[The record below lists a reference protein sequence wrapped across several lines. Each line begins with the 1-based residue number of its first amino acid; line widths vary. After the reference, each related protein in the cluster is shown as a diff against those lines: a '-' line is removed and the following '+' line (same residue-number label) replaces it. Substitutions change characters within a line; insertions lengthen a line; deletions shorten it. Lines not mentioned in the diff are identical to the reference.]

1 MCVFSPSTDVVR
13 AYRGT
18 IKEKEALEATLNA
31 LSRDGGCEG
40 EREMVGGV
48 ESEEEEGE
56 GEGEGVSEVRETEEE
71 ESDADTS
78 MATERK
84 VLLLEIGV
92 LYLEYNRRNSSIRV
106 LVIRRLLR
114 RYGNSWQR

>member
-1 MCVFSPSTDVVR
+1 MHSAV
-13 AYRGT
+13 
-18 IKEKEALEATLNA
+18 
-31 LSRDGGCEG
+31 
-40 EREMVGGV
+40 M
-48 ESEEEEGE
+48 
-56 GEGEGVSEVRETEEE
+56 EGVSEVRETEEE

-106 LVIRRLLR
+106 LVIRRLFR

>member
-1 MCVFSPSTDVVR
+1 MFSPSTDVVR

-48 ESEEEEGE
+48 ESEE
-56 GEGEGVSEVRETEEE
+56 GEGEGVPEVRETEEE

-92 LYLEYNRRNSSIRV
+92 LFLEYNRRNSSIRV